1 MKIVKFADKKTSI
14 SLYNIW
20 LPKCVKT
27 HLRASRIFKKFPGVI
42 PPLQGRGGERMGGR
56 KGRGR
61 ITKGKWRGGER
72 EGGRER
78 VGEGSEGRLNNILPP
93 GAWDEVAPLDI
104 LVTILKISIILPLIL
119 LNYQFWKL

>member
-27 HLRASRIFKKFPGVI
+27 HLPASRIFKKFPGVI

-72 EGGRER
+72 EE
-78 VGEGSEGRLNNILPP
+78 EGRGLGR
-93 GAWDEVAPLDI
+93 GARGA
-104 LVTILKISIILPLIL
+104 SIISCLRAPGM
-119 LNYQFWKL
+119 KLRHCA

>member
-1 MKIVKFADKKTSI
+1 
-14 SLYNIW
+14 
-20 LPKCVKT
+20 
-27 HLRASRIFKKFPGVI
+27 
-42 PPLQGRGGERMGGR
+42 MGGR

-93 GAWDEVAPLDI
+93 GAWDEVAPLAGL
-104 LVTILKISIILPLIL
+104 LVSSSVCDARVPAGT
-119 LNYQFWKL
+119 